1 MRHGRWAAALG
12 VVAFAMLAPFARP
25 TAAAEGESRE
35 LDVRG
40 RLLTTA
46 RAVEAAEAPDAER
59 DPSGELRTFVRGL
72 GLELGLGAAPADGG
86 DGVWRIQ
93 VRNGRGD
100 VAIAHVRDDGQVAAV
115 VRCATLPAER
125 FVPSR
130 FRLGSVAAT
139 TVVEAA
145 PEVRVLARL
154 ARWSPGPGDRS
165 RDATC
170 KRWMEAADPV
180 GCAALIDLYAGLQEM
195 RKSGRFLRITRD
207 ATAGVVELSL
217 GRNLGF
223 RLRANRDGS
232 RFAALEASGEA
243 VDGEELPTWTRAMAD
258 ALPRAAKAAHPLIA
272 ALRSGDA
279 KAVSGVA
286 LDVFSADVRAP
297 SDDVVARWIALGRSV
312 PLPPASGE
320 GIGLDVASSAS
331 EFTYV
336 GPGVQVIVRRV
347 GTSWRIAH
355 VEPIAG
361 PETVPVG
368 DVVGR

>member
-1 MRHGRWAAALG
+1 MRQGRWAAALG

-86 DGVWRIQ
+86 EGVWRIQ

-100 VAIAHVRDDGQVAAV
+100 VAIAHVRDDGKAAAV
-115 VRCATLPAER
+115 VRCTTLPAER

-130 FRLGSVAAT
+130 FRLGSVSAT
-139 TVVEAA
+139 TVVDAA
-145 PEVRVLARL
+145 PEVGLLARL
-154 ARWSPGPGDRS
+154 AAWTPGPGEGS

-170 KRWMEAADPV
+170 ERWVEPGDAARCGV
-180 GCAALIDLYAGLQEM
+180 LIDLYSGLQEA
-195 RKSGRFLRITRD
+195 RRSGKFLRIARG
-207 ATAGVVELSL
+207 ATAGVVDLTL
-217 GRNLGF
+217 GRNVGF
-223 RLRANRDGS
+223 RLSANRDGS
-232 RFAALEASGEA
+232 RFARLEAAAAADDDRGRAAWGQAMTEA
-243 VDGEELPTWTRAMAD
+243 ST
-258 ALPRAAKAAHPLIA
+258 RAAKAAQPLIA
-272 ALRSGDA
+272 ALRSGDPKRVA
-279 KAVSGVA
+279 GVA

-297 SDDVVARWIALGRSV
+297 SDDVVARWIELGRSV

-331 EFTYV
+331 EFTYA
-336 GPGVQVIVRRV
+336 GPGVEVVVRRV

-361 PETVPVG
+361 HETVPMG